1 MAQVTNRLSRRQV
14 AEAVPPKGRDA
25 VMLPDGG
32 NLFLQCRRAADGR
45 ITRSWT
51 FRYELRGVRHEM
63 GLGALHTRDVR
74 EARAE
79 ARRLRQLLVDGR
91 DPLDERNRAIAARAA
106 EQAKDKTFAE
116 VAAAYIEAHRPGWSS
131 PEHARQWHRSL
142 FEDARP
148 LLHLS
153 VAAIDTAHVLDVL
166 RPIWRTKPTTA
177 TRTRGRIEQVLAAAI
192 IAGYRTPA
200 SGNPADRSVQ
210 ALLGKTSAAI
220 KAKRE
225 RTGRDHHMPALPY
238 DQVPQLMAELRAI
251 DSPAARALEMAI
263 LTCTRTSELRGAV
276 TAEFDLMERVWCIP
290 ARRMK
295 SRKPHRVPLADR
307 ALEILRE
314 LPARD
319 DARLFP
325 VGKQAMLALLQR
337 LRPGT
342 TVHGCARASFKTW
355 AGERTNYP
363 REIVE
368 ASLAHRLGDDT
379 EAAYE
384 RGDKLEKRR
393 RLMRD
398 WGVFCCAK
406 PATTGA
412 AVVPL
417 RAAT

>member
-1 MAQVTNRLSRRQV
+1 MAQVTNRLSRRAV
-14 AEAVPPKGRDA
+14 AEAAPPKGRDA
-25 VMLPDGG
+25 VLLPDGG

-45 ITRSWT
+45 ITKSWT

-63 GLGALHTRDVR
+63 GLGALHTRDVK

-79 ARRLRQLLVDGR
+79 AKRLRQLLVDGR
-91 DPLDERNRAIAARAA
+91 DPLDERNRAIAARTA

-116 VAAAYIEAHRPGWSS
+116 VATSYIEAHRPGWSN
-131 PEHARQWHRSL
+131 PEHAKQWHRSL
-142 FEDARP
+142 FEDAKA

-153 VAAIDTAHVLDVL
+153 VAAIDTAHVLECL

-192 IAGYRTPA
+192 VAGYRTPA

-210 ALLGKTSAAI
+210 ALLGKTSAAV

-251 DSPAARALEMAI
+251 DSPAARALEMTI

-276 TAEFDLMERVWCIP
+276 AAEFDLTERVWRIP
-290 ARRMK
+290 ARRVK
-295 SRKPHRVPLADR
+295 SRKPHRVPLVGR
-307 ALEILRE
+307 ALEILRG
-314 LPARD
+314 LSARD
-319 DARLFP
+319 GARLFP
-325 VGKQAMLALLQR
+325 VGKQAMLALLQK
-337 LRPGT
+337 LRPGMS
-342 TVHGCARASFKTW
+342 VHGVARACFKTW
-355 AGERTNYP
+355 AGERTNFP
-363 REIVE
+363 RELVE
-368 ASLAHRLGDDT
+368 AALAHRLADDT

-393 RLMRD
+393 RLMTAWAD
-398 WGVFCCAK
+398 YLAAPVAAG
-406 PATTGA
+406 ATVTQ
-412 AVVPL
+412 L
-417 RAAT
+417 RRAP